1 MSEIFGNSIMG
12 GGGLTNSKLALADA
26 QSGDVRSGKKFYSGD
41 KQLKTGTVNDVIPS
55 PIIMKLDPEG
65 KVTATVQ
72 PEEGFISTEKRT
84 ETLGLPTQS
93 AGTVTPNISEQ
104 VAVHRGVYTVGDVK
118 VAAVNG
124 IIRVTFPNGSTCT
137 CSNGSTTLTAAGGGT
152 ATFLVPTTGTW
163 TLSATDGTLTAA
175 KTVDI
180 TETMRSANIELSFFS
195 ATISITY
202 PAASTCVITDSNG
215 TTVASDTNADSAAKT
230 WTATVGATGTYTVT
244 ATATDGSGK
253 SKSTTVSITA
263 EGQVATVTLMYVFYM
278 FKENEGIGPGLS
290 LKGINYFTSGAITN
304 SDLPYSPS
312 AGFSVT
318 KECISANQKNT
329 GNSYWIS
336 EKIDVSNYKTLK
348 LDLVCS
354 DRYDDTYSI
363 SFGVGPD
370 VPSSQSSIG
379 TYTASKTGI
388 YNTQRGVQSVDISNV
403 NGEVYLKI
411 KGYAVVHKI
420 YNWWLE

>member
-1 MSEIFGNSIMG
+1 MSDIFGNSIMG

-26 QSGDVRSGKKFYSGD
+26 QPGDVRSGKKFYSGD

-84 ETLGLPTQS
+84 ETLDLPTQS

-104 VAVHRGVYTVGDVK
+104 VAVYRGVYTVGDVK

-137 CSNGSTTLTAAGGGT
+137 CSNGSTTLTASGGGT

-163 TLSATDGTLTAA
+163 TLSATDGTLTAE

-202 PAASTCVITDSNG
+202 PAASTCVVTGSDG

-230 WTATVGATGTYTVT
+230 WTATVGATGTYTIT
-244 ATATDGSGK
+244 ATSTSGK
-253 SKSTTVSITA
+253 TKSTTVSITA
-263 EGQVATVTLMYVFYM
+263 DGQSKSVTLSYTTD
-278 FKENEGIGPGLS
+278 I
-290 LKGINYFTSGAITN
+290 FTSGKGMA
-304 SDLPYSPS
+304 S
-312 AGFSVT
+312 GFAMKTLDEDHGWSVT
-318 KECISANQKNT
+318 
-329 GNSYWIS
+329 S
-336 EKIDVSNYKTLK
+336 EKIIWSTDPVYGGAGFWVTPSQDLSKFNTLK
-348 LDLVCS
+348 IDYKCNA
-354 DRYDDTYSI
+354 RYADSNTVSI
-363 SFGVGPD
+363 GVGPD
-370 VPSSQSSIG
+370 VPIAGWGGEWVAKVDAAYSTIRAVKSVDLSGI
-379 TYTASKTGI
+379 TATTKYYIKIIAYGITGEI
-388 YNTQRGVQSVDISNV
+388 YNI
-403 NGEVYLKI
+403 
-411 KGYAVVHKI
+411 
-420 YNWWLE
+420 WLE